1 MFQLYSNLNNLSELL
16 NSFVKNEKIIPES
29 TDKEIKYLDRM
40 LKKEQLDILSKN
52 TPNNQQLTIFNALR
66 NIRFVLNE
74 MNGQLKNA
82 FGIGENPTTAE
93 RCLNVFPFMNS
104 LVEVLC
110 KSTQNK
116 GMDDISRKTRIL
128 RRKAE
133 EYNLLGSIENEM
145 SEISLSNKEI
155 KNFIDSFNLSIDEM
169 GMEML

>member
-1 MFQLYSNLNNLSELL
+1 MFQLCSNLNNLSELL
-16 NSFVKNEKIIPES
+16 NSFVKNGKIIPES

-40 LKKEQLDILSKN
+40 LKKEQLDILSR
-52 TPNNQQLTIFNALR
+52 NNQQLTIFNALR

-82 FGIGENPTTAE
+82 FEIGENPTTAE
-93 RCLNVFPFMNS
+93 KCLNVFPFMNS

-116 GMDDISRKTRIL
+116 DIDDISRKTRML
-128 RRKAE
+128 RRKAG

-145 SEISLSNKEI
+145 SEIRLSNKEI
-155 KNFIDSFNLSIDEM
+155 KNFIDSFNSSIDEM
-169 GMEML
+169 EMEML